1 MFEVTPEI
9 GLSTLTILG
18 GLIIAVWRIS
28 ALINVMRR
36 DVAANFKQQ
45 QTENIRLRE
54 EQKEDYADIRGRL
67 QCTDESVHKLRGE
80 VGHLAGR
87 VIAVETVVKMSKA
100 ERGASNG

>member
-18 GLIIAVWRIS
+18 GLVVTVWRIS

-54 EQKEDYADIRGRL
+54 EQREDYNDLRERL
-67 QCTDESVHKLRGE
+67 QCTNIDVKDIQQDVKVLT
-80 VGHLAGR
+80 GR
-87 VIAVETVVKMSKA
+87 VGTLETVVHLRKRA
-100 ERGASNG
+100 RETSNG